1 MGFQV
6 GSVRDKLHKTDRS
19 AIAGTIAQFDQTGIS
34 ARSPFKLRTE
44 FAEKRLEILLV
55 VHVAGHPP
63 TMMNR
68 VFFRQS
74 YERLDKTLQFLP
86 SRHGGSHT
94 PVSDQGTRE
103 IPHHR
108 QFVSHTEV

>member
-1 MGFQV
+1 
-6 GSVRDKLHKTDRS
+6 
-19 AIAGTIAQFDQTGIS
+19 
-34 ARSPFKLRTE
+34 
-44 FAEKRLEILLV
+44 
-55 VHVAGHPP
+55 
-63 TMMNR
+63 MMNR